1 MMMREDLKIYL
12 KRLLTTVRNV
22 ETEAVAQ
29 TFERT
34 FVFALS
40 QEAFL
45 CGAVSRRFNRRRPGF
60 KFSQV

>member
-1 MMMREDLKIYL
+1 MRGDLKIYL

-40 QEAFL
+40 REATPGGTFPECLTGFGRASNFL
-45 CGAVSRRFNRRRPGF
+45 
-60 KFSQV
+60 KYE

>member
-1 MMMREDLKIYL
+1 MMMRGDLKIYL

-40 QEAFL
+40 REACFIT
-45 CGAVSRRFNRRRPGF
+45 VKPQNR
-60 KFSQV
+60 KTASIYE